1 MSNQWMKWMA
11 VGLALAAGACGGRA
25 KGAGDALNTVVL
37 APTDVATAARETI
50 GEGVSVS
57 GPLNPY
63 HVAEVRAQ
71 VPGVLTDLRVDRG
84 SRVTAGEVMAQIQA
98 DGIRSQAASAK
109 AGVAAAQAG
118 LAVATKQLESSKKLH
133 GAGAVS
139 DFDLQQA
146 QAGYDA
152 AQAQLAAAHAGEAAA
167 SEAARHASVVAPFA
181 GEVSVRT
188 VNQGEAVNPG
198 QSLLTVVDPSYLEFQ
213 GTVPVEQATD
223 VRAGQEV
230 EFGLDAYPGRVFR
243 GTVARVDPTASAQ
256 TRQVGVY
263 VRLGNEKRA
272 VLGGVYASG
281 RILTGSSHQGVVV
294 PIAALR
300 GAGQDSY
307 VWAVRGNRAVKQAV
321 KLGARDE
328 RRGWVEVLQGVQA
341 GETVVAAAGD
351 LADGA
356 PVRVAPPA
364 GVRPVERGATPAA
377 AGR

>member
-1 MSNQWMKWMA
+1 MSNHWMKWTA

-25 KGAGDALNTVVL
+25 KGAEDATNTIVL
-37 APTDVATAARETI
+37 APGDVAIATRETI
-50 GEGVSVS
+50 GEGVAVT

-84 SRVTAGEVMAQIQA
+84 SRVSAGEVMALIQA

-118 LAVATKQLESSKKLH
+118 LAVATRQIESSKKLYA
-133 GAGAVS
+133 AGAVS
-139 DFDLQQA
+139 ELDLQQA
-146 QAGYDA
+146 QAAYDA
-152 AQAQLAAAHAGEAAA
+152 AQAQLAAARAGEAAA
-167 SEAARHASVVAPFA
+167 SEAARRASVVAPFA

-198 QSLLTVVDPSYLEFQ
+198 QSLLTVVDPAYLEFQ
-213 GTVPVEQATD
+213 GTVPVEQAAAL
-223 VRAGQEV
+223 RAGQQV
-230 EFGLDAYPGRVFR
+230 EIGLDAYPGRVFR
-243 GTVARVDPTASAQ
+243 GSVARIEPTANAQ

-263 VRLGNEKRA
+263 VRLANENRA

-281 RILTGSSHQGVVV
+281 RILTGSSHQGIVV
-294 PIAALR
+294 PLAALR

-307 VWAVRGNRAVKQAV
+307 VWAVRGNKAVKQPV

-328 RRGWVEVLQGVQA
+328 RRGWVEVLDGIQS

-364 GVRPVERGATPAA
+364 GVSPVERGSAPAGQ
-377 AGR
+377 GR

>member
-1 MSNQWMKWMA
+1 MSNQWTKWMA

-118 LAVATKQLESSKKLH
+118 LAVATTQLESSTTLH

-213 GTVPVEQATD
+213 GTVPVEQAAD

-263 VRLGNEKRA
+263 VRLGNENRA

-307 VWAVRGNRAVKQAV
+307 VWAVRGNKAVKQSV

-364 GVRPVERGATPAA
+364 GVSPVERGATPAA

>member
-1 MSNQWMKWMA
+1 MSNQWMKWVA
-11 VGLALAAGACGGRA
+11 VGLGLAAGACGGRA
-25 KGAGDALNTVVL
+25 KGAGDAVSPVVL
-37 APTDVATAARETI
+37 APADVATASTETI
-50 GEGVSVS
+50 GEGVAVT

-84 SRVTAGEVMAQIQA
+84 SRVSAGEVMAQIQA

-109 AGVAAAQAG
+109 AAVAAAQAG

-133 GAGAVS
+133 AAGAVS

-152 AQAQLAAAHAGEAAA
+152 AQAQLAAAHAGDAAA
-167 SEAARHASVVAPFA
+167 AEAARHASVVAPFA

-198 QSLLTVVDPSYLEFQ
+198 QSLLTVVDPAILEFQ
-213 GTVPVEQATD
+213 GTVPVEQAAT

-230 EFGLDAYPGRVFR
+230 EIGLDAYPGRVFR

-263 VRLGNEKRA
+263 VRLANQNRG

-281 RILTGSSHQGVVV
+281 RILTGSSHQGIVV
-294 PIAALR
+294 PLAALR

-328 RRGWVEVLQGVQA
+328 RRGWVEVLEGVQA

-351 LADGA
+351 LADGT
-356 PVRVAPPA
+356 PVRVAAPA
-364 GVRPVERGATPAA
+364 GVSPVERGAAPAA